1 MNPPLPLSGIILKRV
16 FNSYATFNRNIQ
28 VIYNSLFKQ
37 RQELVVLNFGVYQR
51 KSPAETG
58 GRLQYIFELTLQF
71 GVFAQGFPCGSN
83 IPHSWEHVF
92 APSVCIKG
100 NHPSQDILKE
110 KVSHPSQQLTP
121 GKRDV
126 VCEGT
131 IYIRA
136 LTGSNKPIIN

>member
-58 GRLQYIFELTLQF
+58 ASSIHIWTYVTVLCFRPRVSLWIKYSTLVRTRICSISLHKRQPSVPRHFERK
-71 GVFAQGFPCGSN
+71 S
-83 IPHSWEHVF
+83 F
-92 APSVCIKG
+92 APFSATNTRKTRRSVRG
-100 NHPSQDILKE
+100 HY
-110 KVSHPSQQLTP
+110 
-121 GKRDV
+121 
-126 VCEGT
+126 
-131 IYIRA
+131 IYSCADR
-136 LTGSNKPIIN
+136 K